1 MACVGGLAASAEM
14 KTIRVHV
21 GKSGTQ
27 STIRGTKG
35 SSELQLSVRHKR
47 EKVTRVQRIHFR
59 MSANPQH
66 ANRRLPGLVYKLSL
80 SFTIP
85 MFCLKKRKKPKN
97 SHQTKWTTLSPS
109 SSQGWLQRYG
119 YLPRTEPGMSVLRSA
134 RTMQSAIAAMQRV
147 YGLNVTGTLDEKT
160 KE

>member
-1 MACVGGLAASAEM
+1 M
-14 KTIRVHV
+14 
-21 GKSGTQ
+21 
-27 STIRGTKG
+27 ST
-35 SSELQLSVRHKR
+35 
-47 EKVTRVQRIHFR
+47 
-59 MSANPQH
+59 NPQH
-66 ANRRLPGLVYKLSL
+66 ANRQLPGLVYKLSV

-85 MFCLKKRKKPKN
+85 MFCLKKKEKPKN
-97 SHQTKWTTLSPS
+97 SHQIKWTTLSPS
-109 SSQGWLQRYG
+109 PSQGWLQRYG

>member
-1 MACVGGLAASAEM
+1 MQIDNSLDW
-14 KTIRVHV
+14 
-21 GKSGTQ
+21 
-27 STIRGTKG
+27 STNFH
-35 SSELQLSVRHKR
+35 SPLLFQCFVS
-47 EKVTRVQRIHFR
+47 
-59 MSANPQH
+59 
-66 ANRRLPGLVYKLSL
+66 
-80 SFTIP
+80 
-85 MFCLKKRKKPKN
+85 KKEKPKN
-97 SHQTKWTTLSPS
+97 SHQIKWTTLSPS